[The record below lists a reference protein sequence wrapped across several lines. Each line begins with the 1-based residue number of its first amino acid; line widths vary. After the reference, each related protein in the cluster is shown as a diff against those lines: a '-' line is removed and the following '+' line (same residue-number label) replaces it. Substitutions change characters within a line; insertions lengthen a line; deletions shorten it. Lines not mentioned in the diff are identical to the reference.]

1 MEILNTAAGVSPAAY
16 RICQSID
23 RMEAPLTGADIKKV
37 VPARCAFMLE
47 LFRRTGEQAVWND
60 LITLAAQLKTY
71 QESPGYNYT
80 LYGGRMGIAW
90 FYLGLYRTSGEN
102 QWLQEARQIAMDYL
116 QGESFRYS
124 IIATSGVAT
133 GLAGILLVLLHVYK
147 ETQDPEILE
156 GLEKIVLQLAFRAK
170 QGRKGIHWGNAT
182 NCEGANTGFKNGAA
196 GIALVLSEVS
206 RYFSS
211 GILEALAAKAL
222 EYEADY
228 QADPVSAGYPGSEA
242 QYGEGF
248 FLLKYMQLMETENGD
263 GGLPEGLPLR
273 SVFRQDGYD
282 ILDAYLQSAYRR
294 TCSLLKSLRPNVLQA
309 YYSEYGMPDIAAF
322 EKYIEAWLAAAEEH
336 TDVTAVRVEFER
348 EQFILSVRRSLGFR
362 CRPVADDEAGVEQ
375 LEAQMPLSTER
386 FLSLR
391 LVHAPSVRTRSWEET
406 MDLSR
411 VLTVPAFASF
421 FQHYGA
427 RFCICY
433 LSLDDTLQDINP
445 GIIRL
450 VFEQFDQPLT
460 IREAAQRIVTFI
472 QQQPAPAL
480 ALLKDH
486 YYVTDDEQLFGKI
499 VNLVIDGARL
509 HMAEG
514 ILVTT

>member
-1 MEILNTAAGVSPAAY
+1 MEILNTAAVSPVPY

-23 RMEAPLTGADIKKV
+23 RLEMPLTTAGIKKV
-37 VPARCAFMLE
+37 VPAKCAFMLE

-60 LITLAAQLKTY
+60 LTALAAQLKTY

-90 FYLGLYRTSGEN
+90 FYLELYRASGEIH
-102 QWLQEARQIAMDYL
+102 WLQEGRQITMDYL
-116 QGESFRYS
+116 QGEAFRYS
-124 IIATSGVAT
+124 IIATSGVAN

-147 ETQDPEILE
+147 ETKDPEILE

-182 NCEGANTGFKNGAA
+182 NCEGANTGFENGAA
-196 GIALVLSEVS
+196 GIALVLSEVG

-211 GILEALAAKAL
+211 GILEKLAAKAL

-248 FLLKYMQLMETENGD
+248 FLLKYMRLLTAENED
-263 GGLPEGLPLR
+263 SCLPEALPLR
-273 SVFRQDGYD
+273 SVFRQETHD
-282 ILDAYLQSAYRR
+282 ILEAYLQSAYRR
-294 TCSLLKSLRPNVLQA
+294 TYSLLKSLRPHVLGT
-309 YYSEYGMPDIAAF
+309 YCSEYGIPDIAAF
-322 EKYIEAWLAAAEEH
+322 EKYIEAWLATAEEH

-375 LEAQMPLSTER
+375 LEEQMPLSTDR

-391 LVHAPSVRTRSWEET
+391 VVHAPSVRTRSWEDT

-411 VLTVPAFASF
+411 VLTVPEFASF

-433 LSLDDTLQDINP
+433 LSLDDTLLDINP

-450 VFEQFDQPLT
+450 VFEQFDQPIT
-460 IREAAQRIVTFI
+460 IREAAQRIITFI

-486 YYVTDDEQLFGKI
+486 YYVTDDKQLFGRIK
-499 VNLVIDGARL
+499 NLVIDGARL

-514 ILVTT
+514 ILVTV